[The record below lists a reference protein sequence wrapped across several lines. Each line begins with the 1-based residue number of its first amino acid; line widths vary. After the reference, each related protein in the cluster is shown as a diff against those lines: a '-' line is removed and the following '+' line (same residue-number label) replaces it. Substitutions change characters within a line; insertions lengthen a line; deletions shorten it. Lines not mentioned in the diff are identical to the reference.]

1 MSVLELSNQGRT
13 VKIKI
18 GKIHLQ
24 YFGPKN
30 LVRFRK
36 INQVIEGCVYVDT
49 VFRKKFWKYVEE
61 DYIDLNDLL
70 MEYSYDSKKVLRGIS
85 RYVIKKPGKKR
96 ILGLKK

>member
-24 YFGPKN
+24 YLGPKN
-30 LVRFRK
+30 LVKFHK
-36 INQVIEGCVYVDT
+36 INKVIAGCMYVDT
-49 VFRKKFWKYVEE
+49 VFRNIIKEYVEE

-70 MEYSYDSKKVLRGIS
+70 MEFSYDADKVLKGITE
-85 RYVIKKPGKKR
+85 YVIKK
-96 ILGLKK
+96 